1 MELSTYHQK
10 YAAQSD
16 TEIGNKTSAKR
27 AELEAIFGALPPA
40 FNHEPI
46 KIAVLGCGDKRF
58 VQKHRGL
65 FSSLLQKP
73 IDLTT
78 FDITTNHLQGEEG
91 VILHDCTL
99 PLPNGPY
106 DITYAHVLLKFIE
119 PTKQLDVLYNS
130 YESLRKPGLAIHI
143 LDAEDYKGD
152 HPPVDLVTHQTSLRE
167 RGIAFKEIPVH
178 YGLALVLYK

>member
-10 YAAQSD
+10 FAAQPD
-16 TEIGNKTSAKR
+16 TEIDKKVSAKR
-27 AELEAIFGALPPA
+27 AELEAIFGALPST

-58 VQKHRGL
+58 VQKHREL
-65 FSSLLQKP
+65 FFSILQKP
-73 IDLTT
+73 IELTT
-78 FDITTNHLQGEEG
+78 FDITTDYLQGENG
-91 VILHDCTL
+91 VTLHDCTL

-119 PTKQLDVLYNS
+119 PTKQMDVLHNS
-130 YESLRKPGLAIHI
+130 YHALREHGLAIHI
-143 LDAEDYKGD
+143 LDTQDYEGD
-152 HPPVDLVTHQTSLRE
+152 HPLVDLAAYKTLLRDKN
-167 RGIAFKEIPVH
+167 IAFKEIPVH